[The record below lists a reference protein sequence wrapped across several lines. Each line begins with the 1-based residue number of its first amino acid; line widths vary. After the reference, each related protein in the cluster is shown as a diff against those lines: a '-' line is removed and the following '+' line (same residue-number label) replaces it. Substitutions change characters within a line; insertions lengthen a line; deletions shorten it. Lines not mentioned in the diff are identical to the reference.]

1 MRKLFA
7 IAALLVLLP
16 LAGRAQDVPKAEIF
30 AGYAYSRIEGVNF
43 NGWNFDIA
51 GNLNETLGIVAAA
64 SGAYGRDSFESVLG
78 SSKIDTGIHSFMVGP
93 RISDRHTKIFTPFAH
108 LLMGYAR
115 VNSTFE
121 NQGTPATTFE
131 LTDGL
136 NGFALVAGGGLE
148 IKGDSALSFR
158 LVQIDYFVLHSRSS
172 KPQGVR
178 VSTGLVWNLGKRPQ

>member
-7 IAALLVLLP
+7 TAALLVLLP
-16 LAGRAQDVPKAEIF
+16 CAGRAQEVPAAEIF

-43 NGWNFDIA
+43 NGWNFNIA
-51 GNLNETLGIVAAA
+51 GNLNEHLGIVAEA
-64 SGAYGRDSFESVLG
+64 SGAYGRNTIESVIG
-78 SSKIDTGIHSFMVGP
+78 STKFDSGIHSFLVGP
-93 RISDRHTKIFTPFAH
+93 RISDRNTRIFTPFAH

-115 VNSTFE
+115 VNQTIE

-131 LTDGL
+131 LSDGL
-136 NGFALVAGGGLE
+136 NGFALVAGGGLD
-148 IKGDSALSFR
+148 IKGDSALSLR

-178 VSTGLVWNLGKRPQ
+178 VSTGLVWNLGRRPQ